1 MNEFEMITAIVGTGS
16 CMILLIVAMETVK
29 KIVIARMHAVG
40 GDSTSREALNQLREE
55 VRQLRQATQD
65 GVLSFDSTL
74 QRMEARLQHVEQRT
88 LGAGAAASSLGAAAS
103 ASVSVPV
110 PAGVSAPAAIPTTG
124 VSQPTEEQLQ
134 VAAR

>member
-1 MNEFEMITAIVGTGS
+1 VNEFEMITAIVGTGS

-40 GDSTSREALNQLREE
+40 GDSTSWEALNQLQEE

-74 QRMEARLQHVEQRT
+74 QRIEARLQHLEQRA
-88 LGAGAAASSLGAAAS
+88 LGTGAAPPVRGIVVPAPNTAPVPTVVLVAGAPQA
-103 ASVSVPV
+103 
-110 PAGVSAPAAIPTTG
+110 
-124 VSQPTEEQLQ
+124 EEQQ
-134 VAAR
+134 ARVTAR